1 MEKLI
6 SYFSDLEKRPLERA
20 GFFIAGMVLLWLIE
34 NAAPLINMNYKKSK
48 GKHASIN
55 ISFTAIHFI
64 IHTLLAGGIIFIA
77 DWTEKNNFGLVHIGS
92 ISPLAVILITCLV
105 LDFFAGWLCHF
116 VEHHVPLFWRFHII
130 HHADNNVDVT
140 TGLRHHPLEY
150 GVAFFSILV
159 SLQRVLLCMLY
170 YYIKRYWF
178 LLPVL
183 HMQM

>member
-34 NAAPLINMNYKKSK
+34 NAVPLINMNYKKSK

-77 DWTEKNNFGLVHIGS
+77 DWTEKNTT
-92 ISPLAVILITCLV
+92 PY
-105 LDFFAGWLCHF
+105 
-116 VEHHVPLFWRFHII
+116 RFK
-130 HHADNNVDVT
+130 
-140 TGLRHHPLEY
+140 
-150 GVAFFSILV
+150 GV
-159 SLQRVLLCMLY
+159 M
-170 YYIKRYWF
+170 
-178 LLPVL
+178 P
-183 HMQM
+183 